1 MKIWQKIL
9 LLIATI
15 ILIAFFIH
23 WWMSYEPMKII
34 IKNERNETINVS
46 IILFK
51 IDANIYNKTFS
62 LKANESIV
70 LENITNMAGSYYIK
84 VGIDNMSIQRK
95 IKYGKYYEI
104 IEVIIGKDKIEIKNE
119 REARFFS
126 ICHSKTL
133 SYYY

>member
-9 LLIATI
+9 LLVATI
-15 ILIAFFIH
+15 ILIALFIR
-23 WWMSYEPMKII
+23 WWMSYEPMEII

-51 IDANIYNKTFS
+51 MDSSIYNKTFS
-62 LKANESIV
+62 LEANESIV

-84 VGIDNMSIQRK
+84 VGIDNMSMQRK

-104 IEVIIGKDKIEIKNE
+104 IEVIIGEDKIEIKNE
-119 REARFFS
+119 RS
-126 ICHSKTL
+126 
-133 SYYY
+133 